1 MLVNPTQVNQ
11 QDVIAYLVLREE
23 REQLLRENIHLKTLL
38 RQQDHLPSSLVPP
51 SLGESSSPIAPTQS
65 FGEYPCSHCNLGH
78 VFLESA
84 LQKALEAALVAS
96 EAKRSFL
103 AKMSHELRTPLHAIV
118 GYADILQEE
127 AIAQGLVDS
136 LPDIQIIQQESQH
149 LLCLINDI
157 LDLTKLEAGQ
167 MQVNKTTFDPVTLVE
182 ALLTQLY
189 PKAQRHQN
197 HLCVSYGENLGLVHT
212 DPAKLRQILLNL
224 LDNALKFTRGGEI
237 TLRISRQVSE
247 GVNWIC
253 CQVTDTGI
261 GISAEHQQMLFEEFS
276 QVDSSMTRQ
285 YEGTGLGLAICSHL
299 CEILDG
305 NIHISSQLGV
315 GSTFTVNL
323 KTDC

>member
-1 MLVNPTQVNQ
+1 MNPTQVNQ
-11 QDVIAYLVLREE
+11 PDALAYAFLQKEL
-23 REQLLRENIHLKTLL
+23 EQLKQENLRLKTLL
-38 RQQDHLPSSLVPP
+38 RQQEHLTPKLVPSSL
-51 SLGESSSPIAPTQS
+51 GENASPIALTHS
-65 FGEYPCSHCNLGH
+65 SAEYPCSHCNLGH
-78 VFLESA
+78 IFLESA

-118 GYADILQEE
+118 GYADILHEE
-127 AIAQGLVDS
+127 AITQGLVDS
-136 LPDIQIIQQESQH
+136 LSDIQIIQRESQH

-167 MQVNKTTFDPVTLVE
+167 MQVNKTTFDPITLVE
-182 ALLTQLY
+182 VLLTQFY

-197 HLCVSYGENLGLVHT
+197 HLGVSYGENLGLVHT
-212 DPAKLRQILLNL
+212 DPAKLQQILSNL
-224 LDNALKFTRGGEI
+224 LDNALKFTRGGKV
-237 TLRISRQVSE
+237 TLSISRQVAE

-261 GISAEHQQMLFEEFS
+261 GISAEHQQMLFEAFS
-276 QVDSSMTRQ
+276 QVDNSIARQ